1 MVKIELESVEDTPI
15 ESTTWYDYITLTACL
30 FVSVYIGVLTFIVI
44 TYRKVYVPLKA
55 KNISNLTVINLAAIL
70 HIWAT
75 FVANDHIESLRAAKR
90 WDCALWSYVLQYAIA
105 LNIWFIAILYR
116 AASYTVLFTSK
127 KPKHRKCFANRR
139 YIKGILVVT
148 LTLPMLLLCIY
159 IYSNK
164 GSVSYSSEIGT
175 CVSTLAL
182 KVVLLMWVVFGL
194 LVLAVFTSVVHCTVD
209 NKFFRESTEMK
220 HICWTSIAV
229 ILLSAAINFSG
240 LINFSMGRSLFTLGV
255 VILHCVTSSKLSHHI
270 AMRAVKRDYHLVN
283 NVILE
288 LDPVNPD
295 ELGKRYKVSTN
306 VQYIGTADSALIY
319 ADDAECAKFV
329 LYCSLREKFR
339 EDHCAMLGITNHNT
353 FTPKVAGQLLLSIRK
368 FKKEYNNKPS
378 FIITNGRKQ
387 TGAKV
392 VGNDLNLEHSIHSA
406 SMLSVLN
413 RLETTEGFPKPI
425 YLLVKQRVDAMVS
438 YPDQMTD
445 STFDYAERWLCLLF
459 TFTMMKDYIKDRQGS
474 IVTMDLDKDN
484 LLSYFIQEGLIDE
497 STIPKI
503 PAFTP
508 YGLSAL
514 DDEDKQL
521 KNPFEEEEDFVGI

>member
-15 ESTTWYDYITLTACL
+15 ESSTWYDYITLTACL

-44 TYRKVYVPLKA
+44 SYRKVYVPLKA

-75 FVANDHIESLRAAKR
+75 FVANDHIESLRAVKK

-105 LNIWFIAILYR
+105 LNVWFIAILYR

-127 KPKHRKCFANRR
+127 KPKNRKCFVNRR
-139 YIKGILVVT
+139 YIKGILVTT

-159 IYSNK
+159 IYTNRS
-164 GSVSYSSEIGT
+164 SVSYSNEIGT
-175 CVSTLAL
+175 CVSTIAL
-182 KVVLLMWVVFGL
+182 KVVLLMWVAFGL
-194 LVLAVFTSVVHCTVD
+194 LVLAVFTSIVHCTVD

-220 HICWTSIAV
+220 HICWTSIGV
-229 ILLSAAINFSG
+229 ILLDAAINFSG
-240 LINFSMGRSLFTLGV
+240 LINFSMGRSLFTMGA
-255 VILHCVTSSKLSHHI
+255 VILHCVTSSKLSLHI
-270 AMRAVKRDYHLVN
+270 AVRAVKRDYQLVN

-288 LDPVNPD
+288 LDPVNPE
-295 ELGKRYKVSTN
+295 ELGKRYGISTN
-306 VQYIGTADSALIY
+306 VQYVGTADSAQIY
-319 ADDAECAKFV
+319 ADEAECAKFV
-329 LYCSLREKFR
+329 LYCSRREKFR
-339 EDHCAMLGITNHNT
+339 DDHCVMLGITNSAA

-368 FKKEYNNKPS
+368 FKKEYNNKPMFLGGS
-378 FIITNGRKQ
+378 SKKH
-387 TGAKV
+387 TGIKL
-392 VGNDLNLEHSIHSA
+392 VGNDPTLEHSIHS
-406 SMLSVLN
+406 SNMLSLLN
-413 RLETTEGFPKPI
+413 RLETTEGFPKPL
-425 YLLVKQRVDAMVS
+425 YNLVKQRVDTMVS

-445 STFDYAERWLCLLF
+445 ATFDYAERWLCLLF
-459 TFTMMKDYIKDRQGS
+459 TFTTMKDYIKDRQGS

-508 YGLSAL
+508 YGAGVFG
-514 DDEDKQL
+514 EEEQHM
-521 KNPFEEEEDFVGI
+521 KNPFDEESSFVGI